1 MPSLRAKNMDEIP
14 GLPEWEQTFV
24 KLLEDVAVERLTFFN
39 VNPSYFA
46 FHTEKVWVLDGGVQ
60 LNMTNGNTVSFCW
73 NQEMELMDMIAEPA
87 EVLLGALDYYEV
99 EDVSQRVNAA
109 LAGKRIVDLHIE
121 WNWYQKMDENFEL
134 EDELNFAPL
143 GINLKFED
151 DQTLQLSA
159 IRFAVDA
166 VDKSLKNASYVPE
179 GDLLVALNE
188 NIPIALPED
197 EIEG

>member
-1 MPSLRAKNMDEIP
+1 MDEIP
-14 GLPEWEQTFV
+14 GLPEWEQNFV
-24 KLLEDVAVERLTFFN
+24 KLLEDVAVERFSFYN

-46 FHTEKVWVLDGGVQ
+46 FHAEKVWVLDGGVQ
-60 LNMTNGNTVSFCW
+60 LTMSNGSNISFCW
-73 NQEMELMDMIAEPA
+73 NQEMELMDMISEPA

-99 EDVSQRVNAA
+99 EDVSQHVNAA